1 MRPTFRVSCHTLRTI
16 GHLRGSAHLP
26 GGHIFGPFWGTLE
39 STQLTK
45 FAEITFHTVS
55 ALRGVLRDAELIGKT
70 DNCYVTLYRGAGP
83 DLKPW

>member
-1 MRPTFRVSCHTLRTI
+1 M
-16 GHLRGSAHLP
+16 RGSAHLP
-26 GGHIFGPFWGTLE
+26 GGHIFGPFWRTRE

-45 FAEITFHTVS
+45 FVTTFAEITFHAVS

-70 DNCYVTLYRGAGP
+70 DNCYVTFYRGAGP